1 MLTELYIE
9 NFAIIDKLQLRFK
22 TGLITFTG
30 ETGAGKSIIMDA
42 LNTLLGSRADSTFI
56 RSGSETALVEATF
69 RIPPTSMEAIHAV
82 LEREAMLDDPNF
94 VTLGREIRRDRGN
107 VVRINGRMSNV
118 SILREI
124 GQHLVDIHGQSE
136 HLSLLRVSQHLRLL
150 DRYADLHKT
159 FDEYRSSY
167 QHLLKLRQEL
177 EELRTNE
184 RQAAQR
190 ADLLTYQINE
200 IDAASL
206 KPGEESELEEE
217 RNRLAN
223 AEKLSS
229 LGQKALVILDESSP
243 EEPSITDRLGEVAKA
258 ITNLSQL
265 DESQNLLQEQAT
277 TTFEELSEISH
288 TLRVYLENLEF
299 NPKRL
304 DQVEERLDL
313 ISTLKRKYGDSI
325 QDVIAFGV
333 RAKQD
338 LDAITHASERIEFL
352 ETEEGTLL
360 TELGKRA
367 QALANKRHVAADK
380 MQKAIEIELG
390 DLRMSGARFQVN
402 FLQEPDPEGII
413 LPDGE
418 RVAFNADGHEQVEFF
433 IETNPGEGFKPL
445 VRIASGGET
454 SRLMLA
460 LKNVLVQADHI
471 PTLVFDEIDQGIGGR
486 VGTVVGQKLWL
497 LAQRHQVFCIT
508 HLPQLA
514 AFGHQHYRVQKS
526 ILDGRTTTQAMPIDG
541 QDRLH
546 ELAQMLGE
554 VSEST
559 IHSAREILQIAKQ
572 RTST

>member
-1 MLTELYIE
+1 MLSELYIE

-22 TGLITFTG
+22 PGLITFTG

-69 RIPPTSMEAIHAV
+69 RIPPASKKAIHAV

-107 VVRINGRMSNV
+107 VVRINGRVSNV

-150 DRYADLHKT
+150 DRYADLQNT
-159 FDEYRSSY
+159 FDEYRSMY
-167 QHLLKLRQEL
+167 HHLLKVRQEL
-177 EELRTNE
+177 EELRANE

-200 IDAASL
+200 IEAANL
-206 KPGEESELEEE
+206 NPGEEAELEEE

-243 EEPSITDRLGEVAKA
+243 EEPSITDRLGEVAEA
-258 ITNLSQL
+258 LTSLTQL
-265 DESQNLLQEQAT
+265 DESQTTLQEQAT

-288 TLRVYLENLEF
+288 ALRVYLDNLEF

-325 QDVIAFGV
+325 QDIIAFGV
-333 RAKQD
+333 KAKQD
-338 LDAITHASERIEFL
+338 LDAITHASERIETL
-352 ETEEGTLL
+352 ESEEGTLL
-360 TELGKRA
+360 TELGVRA
-367 QALANKRHVAADK
+367 QALANKRHAAADK
-380 MQKAIEIELG
+380 MQKAIEVELA
-390 DLRMSGARFQVN
+390 DLKMSGARFQVN
-402 FLQEPDPEGII
+402 FMQEPDPNGII
-413 LPDGE
+413 LPSGD

-454 SRLMLA
+454 ARLMLA

-497 LAQRHQVFCIT
+497 LAKRHQVFCIT

-526 ILDGRTTTQAMPIDG
+526 VLDGRTTTQAQPIDG
-541 QDRLH
+541 QDRLN

-572 RTST
+572 RTTA